1 MGSLFAQAL
10 VLQMVQIPRLQ
21 PGLCSAS
28 VLNKSVHGKLASGF
42 EGLAIGKKV
51 LLTVLNSN
59 DLETGA
65 NF

>member
-10 VLQMVQIPRLQ
+10 VLHTVQIQ

-42 EGLAIGKKV
+42 EGLAIGKK
-51 LLTVLNSN
+51 NSAFSPKFKSLG
-59 DLETGA
+59 DTGA